1 MIARPT
7 ATAGAVLLAGLDV
20 AVVVAPAAVLALT
33 ARKGG
38 MPTTQGFD
46 LLAASAVVGLVH
58 GRVVWNRLRDEVTH
72 AHRLADVWIAAFDSL
87 VVLALGATLLL
98 LFILGGFAEQHAA
111 LLNQGWPILGLWIGI
126 QLLAVAIAELSG
138 RWVFNWLEP
147 HRPADGHSKGAPP
160 GLAERRR
167 PQAADA
173 PSTAGPAHVGAVRS
187 RSDGQPAGEA
197 ATGPVD
203 AVHQPGRLDEHQ
215 GAGAVDAGHPGGRA
229 ELDRLDGDR

>member
-1 MIARPT
+1 MIART
-7 ATAGAVLLAGLDV
+7 AATFGAVLLAGLDT
-20 AVVVAPAAVLALT
+20 AVVMAPAAVLTLT
-33 ARKGG
+33 AHKGG
-38 MPTTQGFD
+38 LPTTEGLD

-138 RWVFNWLEP
+138 RWVFSWLEP
-147 HRPADGHSKGAPP
+147 RRPTDGHGTGAPP
-160 GLAERRR
+160 GGVERRR
-167 PQAADA
+167 
-173 PSTAGPAHVGAVRS
+173 TV
-187 RSDGQPAGEA
+187 EA
-197 ATGPVD
+197 AP
-203 AVHQPGRLDEHQ
+203 R
-215 GAGAVDAGHPGGRA
+215 
-229 ELDRLDGDR
+229 